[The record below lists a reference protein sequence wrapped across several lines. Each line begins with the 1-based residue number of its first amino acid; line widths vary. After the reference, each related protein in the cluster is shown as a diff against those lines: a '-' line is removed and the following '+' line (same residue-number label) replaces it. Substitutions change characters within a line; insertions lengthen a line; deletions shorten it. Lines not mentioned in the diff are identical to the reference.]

1 MATNRKSSI
10 IPAREPVGDAGR
22 DPLTGENDSH
32 ERTDRSA
39 GQVETMSA
47 LGFSVDEIALA
58 LNVRPGK
65 LRQHY
70 ARELD
75 TAPLNANMQ
84 VAKAFYDVAKSG
96 QDWKASLSWLKNR
109 AGWEEDPDPPA
120 AGISININL

>member
-1 MATNRKSSI
+1 MATNQKSSSI
-10 IPAREPVGDAGR
+10 HARAPVGDAGR
-22 DPLTGENDSH
+22 DPFTGGNEPH
-32 ERTDRSA
+32 ERTERSA

-47 LGFSVDEIALA
+47 LGFSVEEIALA
-58 LNVRPGK
+58 LNVRPGQ

-70 ARELD
+70 SRELD
-75 TAPLNANMQ
+75 TAPLNANLQ
-84 VAKAFYDVAKSG
+84 VARAFYDVAKSG